1 MAYSEITDLL
11 TGNVP
16 TPAYLSPQKYVDD
29 AADEIDSKIGFVYET
44 PIDVTDSSSNPVS
57 RPVRLLLK
65 RINNFLASGRLL
77 LAVDAGAETDR
88 VHSYGLYLIQEAQ
101 MSLDLISSGKIDLE
115 GAEVLPAEQAT
126 VTAPLIH
133 NVDEESNVESFYDR
147 IANPNFVYFPLY
159 VPGIPGNPDGLIR

>member
-1 MAYSEITDLL
+1 MAYSETTDLL

-29 AADEIDSKIGFVYET
+29 AADEIDSKIGFTYET

-88 VHSYGLYLIQEAQ
+88 VHAYGLYLVKEAEE
-101 MSLDLISSGKIDLE
+101 SLYAICEGKVNLE
-115 GAEVLPAEQAT
+115 GAELLPTDQAR
-126 VTAPLIH
+126 VTAPLIK

-147 IANPNFVYFPLY
+147 ISNPNYVYFPY
-159 VPGIPGNPDGLIR
+159 PCRPPANSDGLIR

>member
-1 MAYSEITDLL
+1 MGYSEVTDLL

-44 PIDVTDSSSNPVS
+44 PIDVTDSSSNPVT

-101 MSLDLISSGKIDLE
+101 TGLDLISSGKIQLD
-115 GAEVLPAEQAT
+115 GAEVLPMGEVS
-126 VTAPLIH
+126 VTAPLLY
-133 NVDEESNVESFYDR
+133 NEDSESNVEAFYDR
-147 IANPNFVYFPLY
+147 IANPAYVYFPLY
-159 VPGIPGNPDGLIR
+159 VPAGTDGIIR

>member
-1 MAYSEITDLL
+1 MAYSETTDLL

-16 TPAYLSPQKYVDD
+16 TPAYLDPQRYVND

-44 PIDVTDSSSNPVS
+44 PIDITDSSSNPVS

-88 VHSYGLYLIQEAQ
+88 VHSYGLYLIQEATA
-101 MSLDLISSGKIDLE
+101 SLDLIAQGKVDLD
-115 GAEVLPAEQAT
+115 GAELLPADQAS
-126 VTAPLIH
+126 VTAPLLY
-133 NVDEESNVESFYDR
+133 NEDSESNVESFYNR
-147 IANPNFVYFPLY
+147 IANPAYVYFPLY
-159 VPGIPGNPDGLIR
+159 VPARTDGMIR

>member
-88 VHSYGLYLIQEAQ
+88 VHAYGLYLVKEAEE
-101 MSLDLISSGKIDLE
+101 SLCAISDGKVNLE
-115 GAEVLPAEQAT
+115 GAELLPTDQAR
-126 VTAPLIH
+126 VTAPLIQ
-133 NVDEESNVESFYDR
+133 NVDSESNVEAFYDR
-147 IANPNFVYFPLY
+147 IANPNYLYFPLY
-159 VPGIPGNPDGLIR
+159 VPSGTDGLIR